1 MFYCV
6 ELDDF
11 IWFDR
16 RGLVYSSI
24 SWSCL
29 VIKRS
34 NFVRFY
40 SKEKELNFIIIMYV
54 YWKIVYGL

>member
-16 RGLVYSSI
+16 RGLVYSGI

-40 SKEKELNFIIIMYV
+40 SKEKELNIIMYV